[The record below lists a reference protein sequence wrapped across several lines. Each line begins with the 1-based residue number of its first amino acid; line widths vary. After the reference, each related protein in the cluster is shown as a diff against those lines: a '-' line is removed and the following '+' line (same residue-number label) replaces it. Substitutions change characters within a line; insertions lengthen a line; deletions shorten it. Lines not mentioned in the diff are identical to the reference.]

1 MAKVP
6 ESVVKESYFL
16 RSTFTYNRLRSEGYF
31 ELFMKISKFAR
42 VEGEKLNWDD
52 RSKWSISEEAWEIL
66 QANKIAPMMVFLHP
80 KVLQLNPSFL
90 KYYRS
95 VALMP
100 QKGLTTLTGV
110 SSVNKIEEGK
120 VEAGR
125 MAQNHIDKLVKTINE
140 TMSLLVTLASDIN
153 EKKIEGMM
161 YATAGVKIDGSWR
174 NQIGAEGERV
184 IRKIIFNELFAHNEI
199 SSVENKKDVL
209 TEIAQWDAN
218 SDIDDVKKLH
228 LINGY
233 SILFSSEPDVTM
245 YNDSGAIVGIIEIKS
260 GLDPAGAL
268 ERLGAMFKSFENT
281 LAEYPEAVTILVA
294 SCITKEVDKRLNA
307 SMSVRQ
313 RYLTTDITSSEAE
326 KRKFVNRLRV
336 IMQLVGRK

>member
-326 KRKFVNRLRV
+326 KRKFVNRLIV